1 MKLVSSVKNNTD
13 YFVLGSN
20 GMLGHIVSDYLRTI
34 DFNVIGL
41 AKTKRYDDDIE
52 IDLTNFSELSV
63 LIRQYNPLFI
73 VNCVGILN
81 QDVDQDLYVSIQLNS
96 LLPHFL
102 VDITKDTNIKVI
114 QVSTDCVFSG
124 LSGPYSIDDIPD
136 ALDYYGK
143 TKFLGEFNN
152 TKDLTIRTSI
162 VGPDL
167 KSHGK
172 GLFNWFSSQTN
183 SVNGYSDAIWS
194 GVTTLQL
201 AKFIHFLFENNIT
214 GLIHYTNNLEI
225 SKLELLKMFNQFR
238 KNPVPVVPKTTKKV
252 NKALINQRD
261 LGNHQVPTYNVMVK
275 EMMDWIKNNVD
286 LYPHYKE
293 V

>member
-1 MKLVSSVKNNTD
+1 MRLVSSVKNKID
-13 YFVLGSN
+13 FFVMGSN
-20 GMLGHIVSDYLRTI
+20 GMLGHIVSDYLRTKQ
-34 DFNVIGL
+34 FNVLGL
-41 AKTKRYDDDIE
+41 AKTKRFDNDIQ
-52 IDLTNFSELSV
+52 IDLTNFNELSG
-63 LIRQYNPLFI
+63 LIKQYNPLFV

-81 QDVDQDLYVSIQLNS
+81 QEVDQDLYVSIQLNS

-102 VDITKDTNIKVI
+102 VETTKDMNTTVI
-114 QVSTDCVFSG
+114 QISTDCVFSG
-124 LSGPYSIDDIPD
+124 FSGPYSIDDMPD

-152 TKDLTIRTSI
+152 GKDLTIRTSI

-183 SVNGYSDAIWS
+183 SVNGYSEAIWS

-201 AKFIHFLFENNIT
+201 AKFIHFLVEHKIT
-214 GLIHYTNNLEI
+214 GLIQYTNNIEI
-225 SKLELLKMFNQFR
+225 SKLELLKLFNLFR
-238 KNPVPVVPKTTKKV
+238 KNPVSIVPKSTKKV

-261 LGNHQVPTYNVMVK
+261 LGNHQVPSYNVMAK
-275 EMMDWIKNNVD
+275 EMMDWIQENIE